1 MSPRAKADGADALA
15 RALDFLAAGDWQ
27 RAHEIVQEQKS
38 VMGSW
43 LHGIVHTLEG
53 DLDNAQYWYRRA
65 KRDFPGP
72 GSVREEIA
80 AARSALAEEHLA

>member
-1 MSPRAKADGADALA
+1 MTGNASEALT
-15 RALDFLAAGDWQ
+15 RALDLLAAGDWQ

-38 VMGSW
+38 ALGSW

-65 KRDFPGP
+65 RRDFPGP
-72 GSVREEIA
+72 AAVAQEIA
-80 AARSALAEEHLA
+80 AARSALAQEHLA